1 MRVACRSH
9 TTWSFFLQLRLF
21 HVALRS
27 AGLKAVQVEIRQTD
41 IQHIFFS
48 CLGLCLVPLTNF
60 NSISNLIHPF
70 MSHWNPFLDSGD
82 IQFFPLSFSLSKE
95 IFHLS
100 PWLWESNEN
109 LTCQMCC
116 CCCSCCSVS
125 GVFPP
130 HSRAYPTER
139 SCLGVGNWPKHKWV
153 TPQC

>member
-1 MRVACRSH
+1 MVIFSSTSSLSRCITFSRAKGRSSRNQTDGH
-9 TTWSFFLQLRLF
+9 TTY
-21 HVALRS
+21 
-27 AGLKAVQVEIRQTD
+27 
-41 IQHIFFS
+41 FFS
-48 CLGLCLVPLTNF
+48 CLGLCLVPLTYF
-60 NSISNLIHPF
+60 NSISHLIHPF